1 MSIINNIRMIVL
13 ENKKTY
19 IVSRKKTIGKKRPR
33 NDRDTE
39 ENEEIEE
46 EDQGSEP
53 ESE

>member
-1 MSIINNIRMIVL
+1 MIVL

-19 IVSRKKTIGKKRPR
+19 IVSSKITIGKNRPR
-33 NDRDTE
+33 YGRDTE